1 MDKPAPAPKKR
12 FGDILVDSG
21 LISATQL
28 DQALAFGRERGIK
41 LGESLQKL
49 GFVNEE
55 AVAKTL
61 ARQLKIPYVDF
72 DKIVLDQEIVS
83 LLPETV
89 ARKHKAIVLGKR
101 PDKILVALA
110 DPLNIFAIDEI
121 VAYLPNRMV
130 TCVAEE
136 SKISAA
142 IDRFYKSTSAERAE
156 KEKEVGDEDESAA
169 VMAINDM
176 ILEAVRSAASD
187 IHIEP
192 QANDVRIRFRVDGL
206 LREAMDFP
214 LEMLPSLVSRIKI
227 LSSLD
232 IGERRKPQD
241 GRFEIPVSGRNF
253 DVRVST
259 LPVNNGEKVVLR
271 LLDKSKV
278 KVDLKKLGFEPD
290 QQEKFEKSLLMPHD
304 IILVTGPTG
313 SGKTTTL
320 YGALN
325 FINSVEKNIVTV
337 EDPLEYELRGV
348 NQVQVNPKANLT
360 FASALRSILRQ
371 DPDVVMIGEIRDVET
386 AEIAVQAALTGHLVL
401 STLHTND
408 ACGAVARL
416 IDMDIPPFLIASSLN
431 MVLGQRLVRVLCS
444 HCKTE
449 FIPPESVITDLGLA
463 PQEKYIF
470 YQPAGCSKCDD
481 SGFKGRIAIYEAL
494 VISKGI
500 EKLIMA
506 KASSHEINR
515 QAITEGFEPL
525 RQAGLKKVLAGISSL
540 DEILRVTLNTQE

>member
-1 MDKPAPAPKKR
+1 MDGTTPVTKKK
-12 FGDILVDSG
+12 FGDILVESG

-28 DQALAFGRERGIK
+28 DQALAFGRERGLK

-72 DKIVLDQEIVS
+72 NKIVLDQEVVS

-101 PDKILVALA
+101 PNKTLVAFS
-110 DPLNIFAIDEI
+110 DPLNIFAIDEV
-121 VAYLPNRMV
+121 VAHLPGRMV

-142 IDRFYKSTSAERAE
+142 IDRFYKGVSADKYQQE
-156 KEKEVGDEDESAA
+156 KESEEGDESEA
-169 VMAINDM
+169 VMAVNDM
-176 ILEAVRSAASD
+176 ILDAVRSSASD
-187 IHIEP
+187 IHLEP
-192 QANDVRIRFRVDGL
+192 QTREVRIRFRVDGL
-206 LREAMDFP
+206 LKKAKEFP

-227 LSSLD
+227 LSGLD

-241 GRFEIPVSGRNF
+241 GRFELPVAGRSF
-253 DVRVST
+253 DIRVST
-259 LPVNNGEKVVLR
+259 LPVSNGEKVVMR

-278 KVDLKKLGFEPD
+278 KVNLRNLGFEPE
-290 QQEKFEKSLLMPHD
+290 QQQKFEQSLLMPHE

-348 NQVQVNPKANLT
+348 NQVQVNPKADLT

-371 DPDVVMIGEIRDVET
+371 DPDVVMIGEIRDIET

-431 MVLGQRLVRVLCS
+431 LVLGQRLVRMLCK
-444 HCKTE
+444 HCKTK
-449 FIPPESVITDLGLA
+449 FIPPESVLQDLGLNPA
-463 PQEKYIF
+463 EEYIF
-470 YQPAGCSKCDD
+470 YEPAGCDKCDD
-481 SGFKGRIAIYEAL
+481 SGFRGRIAIYEVL
-494 VISKGI
+494 TISKEI
-500 EKLIMA
+500 EKLIME

-525 RQAGLKKVLAGISSL
+525 RQAGLKKVLTGSTSL
-540 DEILRVTLNTQE
+540 DEILRVTLDTQE